1 MGRRTGDTEQR
12 KDAMAAAERFRK
24 LLDEWMADDS
34 GYDKEAWP
42 ELKEGL
48 DRNRPEYRKHFPEQA
63 QDPPKAV
70 EG

>member
-1 MGRRTGDTEQR
+1 
-12 KDAMAAAERFRK
+12 MAAAERFRK

>member
-1 MGRRTGDTEQR
+1 MGRRTEATERR
-12 KDAMAAAERFRK
+12 KDAMAAERFRK

-34 GYDKEAWP
+34 GYDEEAWP

-48 DRNRPEYRKHFPEQA
+48 DRNCSEYRKHFPEQT
-63 QDPPKAV
+63 QDQPKAT